1 MSWWSVE
8 LALKSS
14 DVYSWGR
21 TLKTTICR
29 YRPFVFK
36 CPRKIH
42 IGESWHI
49 CLSFSIPVVSLL
61 RVMLRGKRNVSLLW
75 TVVSDLRLS
84 ISTHSIHRW
93 YSTLHYQ
100 CSWGIILESNSMQTN
115 LNGVQLR
122 QVYPITDKPKGH
134 SQIQCDNTKQRT
146 NYQRWVIW
154 EMACLIIIVI

>member
-1 MSWWSVE
+1 MSRWSVE
-8 LALKSS
+8 LVLKSS
-14 DVYSWGR
+14 NIYSWGR

-29 YRPFVFK
+29 YSPFVFK

-49 CLSFSIPVVSLL
+49 CLSFSIPKLPLL
-61 RVMLRGKRNVSLLW
+61 RVMLRGKSNVSLLW

-84 ISTHSIHRW
+84 ISTQSTRRW

-115 LNGVQLR
+115 LNGLQLR
-122 QVYPITDKPKGH
+122 QVYLITDKPKGH
-134 SQIQCDNTKQRT
+134 SQIQCYNTKQRT

-154 EMACLIIIVI
+154 EMAYLVIILI